1 MDENQILEDETAEE
15 ELECEV
21 VDFEAMYHEMLDK
34 YQRTLAEFDNFR
46 KRTTKEMLLRYDE
59 GVKWAAAKF
68 LPSLDN
74 LERAIFT
81 NENRED
87 GFYQGVA
94 LIHKGLEAV
103 FADMDIKPIEAE
115 PGHAFNANYHNA
127 VAHTEDENFGEN
139 QIAEVLQK
147 GYMYKDK
154 VIRHSMV
161 RVAN

>member
-1 MDENQILEDETAEE
+1 MEENQILDEETTEE
-15 ELECEV
+15 EAPCEV
-21 VDFEAMYHEMLDK
+21 VDFEAMYLEMLDK

-46 KRTTKEMLLRYDE
+46 KRTAKEMLSRYDE
-59 GVKWAAAKF
+59 GVRNAAARF

-74 LERAIFT
+74 LERAVNA
-81 NENRED
+81 NESKED
-87 GFYQGVA
+87 GFYQGVS
-94 LIHKGLEAV
+94 LILKGLLETFTAL
-103 FADMDIKPIEAE
+103 DIKPIEAE
-115 PGHAFNANYHNA
+115 PGCPFNANLHNA

-154 VIRHSMV
+154 ILRHSMV

>member
-1 MDENQILEDETAEE
+1 MEDQILEEETTEE
-15 ELECEV
+15 KTQCEV
-21 VDFEAMYHEMLDK
+21 VDFEAMYTEMLDK
-34 YQRTLAEFDNFR
+34 YQRSLAEFDNFR
-46 KRTTKEMLLRYDE
+46 KRTTKEMISRYDE
-59 GVKWAAAKF
+59 GVKNTAARF

-74 LERAIFT
+74 LERAV
-81 NENRED
+81 NAHEDKED

-94 LIHKGLEAV
+94 LTLRGLVEV
-103 FADMDIKPIEAE
+103 FAAMDIKPIEAE
-115 PGHAFNANYHNA
+115 PGHAFNANLHNA

-154 VIRHSMV
+154 VLRHSMV